1 LAQPFLKVVNIK
13 MANFFDQAKSNVK
26 ELEERVLGPDYQYFK
41 FIKPPEEM
49 GMSAKGDLGTLAK
62 DIGGLIGYVQ
72 LLVEGGGPAQKNKNG
87 GPLGNKFFLE
97 TGAKC
102 KDLDTGTQQTRS
114 IYINNVPDGSIPFI
128 TAALDGQ
135 KMSTFRGLVP
145 GTMSNLAH
153 INPMQM
159 FQAFMTGTNPDCQ
172 NITMETIDTNN
183 ISGQKSRFVTV
194 DDINAMDKDWFPN
207 KNKPAIIKKNEKVK
221 EKFTT
226 LSDTN
231 IDYSKMPNDI
241 LVKIYYS
248 AIGLLGLYIFLRMF
262 QHPLTK

>member
-1 LAQPFLKVVNIK
+1 
-13 MANFFDQAKSNVK
+13 MANFFEQAKSNVK
-26 ELEERVLGPDYQYFK
+26 ELEQKVLGPDYQYFK
-41 FIKPPEEM
+41 YIKPPEEM
-49 GMSAKGDLGTLAK
+49 GMGSGGDLDTLAR

-128 TAALDGQ
+128 TSGLDGQ
-135 KMSTFRGLVP
+135 KMSTFKGLVP

-159 FQAFMTGTNPDCQ
+159 FQAFMTGTNPDCL
-172 NITMETIDTNN
+172 NITMQTIDTNS
-183 ISGQKSRFVTV
+183 ISGIKSAYVTV
-194 DDINAMDKDWFPN
+194 DDINAMDKDWFPTGNYPN
-207 KNKPAIIKKNEKVK
+207 KNYYTTKIAAAAKPLEPVK

-226 LSDTN
+226 FN
-231 IDYSKMPNDI
+231 KVDYSKMPDDI
-241 LVKIYYS
+241 LVKLYYS
-248 AIGLLGLYIFLRMF
+248 ALGLLGLYIFLRMF
-262 QHPLTK
+262 RVKTNL